1 MIISCNKHY
10 CGVCLMLFF
19 YFSSL
24 SFINSFSEFLT
35 SVIFFSLIFK
45 KRSRHMTLLDST
57 AKLFSWIA
65 TEISVQFVFS
75 WSTWSLPQTYGT
87 RVIQIF
93 INNSGNP
100 PFWLSPF
107 WMSSLHSCSCLCPKF
122 CLLVL
127 QARKTEELSFFY
139 DSFSHPMWYCPQAK
153 SHKTRKFTQCCFLLP
168 SLIRICL
175 LLIGLWHLQVGFF
188 SHFIPP
194 VICRRVT
201 LVGAYSII
209 LETKLDHLYNTDSF
223 KYVKTC
229 FMA

>member
-1 MIISCNKHY
+1 
-10 CGVCLMLFF
+10 
-19 YFSSL
+19 
-24 SFINSFSEFLT
+24 
-35 SVIFFSLIFK
+35 
-45 KRSRHMTLLDST
+45 MTLLDST

-188 SHFIPP
+188 H
-194 VICRRVT
+194 
-201 LVGAYSII
+201 I
-209 LETKLDHLYNTDSF
+209 LYLLSSAEGSLW
-223 KYVKTC
+223 
-229 FMA
+229 